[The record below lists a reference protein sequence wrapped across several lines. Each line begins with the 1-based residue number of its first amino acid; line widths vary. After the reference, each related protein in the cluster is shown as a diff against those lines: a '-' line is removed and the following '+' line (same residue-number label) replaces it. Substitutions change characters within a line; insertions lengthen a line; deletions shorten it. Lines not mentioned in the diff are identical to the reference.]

1 MAQRRAAGMGTVTS
15 YLIFYV
21 KSFYTFLEQ
30 HAVLSYSSLS
40 TSSLHVTACEVADCQ
55 KNSLPELLQG
65 EIELQT
71 HLGRKYQVTFES
83 RVNV

>member
-1 MAQRRAAGMGTVTS
+1 MAQRRAAGMGTVSS
-15 YLIFYV
+15 YLMFYV

-40 TSSLHVTACEVADCQ
+40 TSSLACEVADCQ